1 MKINANIELEDIKKF
16 SKEYNKNMDNKK
28 IEKEI
33 KSQFSAMGACV
44 FPDKASASTWTR
56 RKQR

>member
-28 IEKEI
+28 IE
-33 KSQFSAMGACV
+33 
-44 FPDKASASTWTR
+44 
-56 RKQR
+56 RK